1 MEGDGES
8 KEREREWEKESE
20 RERECVRMLERGEN
34 GKERENEKA
43 KLDI

>member
-1 MEGDGES
+1 VG
-8 KEREREWEKESE
+8 ERERE
-20 RERECVRMLERGEN
+20 RVCVRMLERGEN